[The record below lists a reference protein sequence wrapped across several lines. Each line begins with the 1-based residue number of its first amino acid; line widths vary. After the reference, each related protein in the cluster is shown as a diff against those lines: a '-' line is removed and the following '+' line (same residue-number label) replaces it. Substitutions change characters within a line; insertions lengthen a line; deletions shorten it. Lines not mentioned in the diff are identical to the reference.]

1 MEGYEEEALSKQE
14 SFGSQQQLLQE
25 REQDSQDASQFES
38 ILLQDLEHS
47 ESESEEDDFPFGDG
61 DDEEEEDIEEEPMNF
76 SPGADE
82 NSNDNSMNT
91 ETGNLSGED
100 I

>member
-1 MEGYEEEALSKQE
+1 MEGYEDEALSKQE
-14 SFGSQQQLLQE
+14 SFGSQQQLQE

-82 NSNDNSMNT
+82 NSNDHSMNT